1 METTCA
7 PAEPKAAIEIMS
19 INKDVDGSTTR
30 SYIATVAGICS
41 GVPVGAID
49 VNDWQKPGG
58 WISWV
63 FVHQDFRRLGIARQ
77 LFEHIIT
84 DARTLGKTGLGLS
97 VKPEN
102 ESAQAL
108 YHSLGFKVCYTY
120 EAGLLLMTMHL

>member
-1 METTCA
+1 MTETCA
-7 PAEPKAAIEIMS
+7 IVEPKVAVNILTL
-19 INKDVDGSTTR
+19 NKDVDGSTTR
-30 SYIATVAGICS
+30 SYFASVDGR
-41 GVPVGAID
+41 PVGAVD

-63 FVHQDFRRLGIARQ
+63 FVEYDFRRQGIARQ
-77 LFEHIIT
+77 LFERIVA
-84 DARTLGKTGLGLS
+84 DARLLNKTGLGLS

-108 YHSLGFKVCYTY
+108 YVSLGFRTCYTY